1 MSDIIK
7 LSWGK
12 IAIIFVSVC
21 AFVIGFAYC
30 EMHLANGKAIN
41 DIEAVSDVS
50 PDKAQ
55 V

>member
-1 MSDIIK
+1 MSDYIK
-7 LSWGK
+7 LTWSK
-12 IAIIFVSVC
+12 LAIILVSMC

-30 EMHLANGKAIN
+30 EMHIANNKAIN
-41 DIEAVSDVS
+41 DIEAVNDVS